1 MNAIKVKATETNSS
15 FVTKHILFPIKPEA
29 TEIKHEAKE
38 INILPFTNTP
48 NASIR
53 SSKAREYIR
62 NNRIRKQKRDDI
74 ISVVLGSIILIPWA
88 LLLFL

>member
-1 MNAIKVKATETNSS
+1 MN
-15 FVTKHILFPIKPEA
+15 
-29 TEIKHEAKE
+29 AKE
-38 INILPFTNTP
+38 IKVIPGINTP
-48 NASIR
+48 NTAIR
-53 SSKAREYIR
+53 TSKAREYIR